1 MGTGRWSERD
11 WREYS
16 QRNISGR
23 EKVEDIYTSRS
34 LNPDLDPRGITYR
47 ESCDSIDNP
56 NATPIIIGLDVTGS
70 MGFILDNMARMGLR
84 DLATEI
90 YNKKPINDPH
100 LMFMG
105 IGDVKCD
112 SAPLQVT
119 QFEAD
124 IRIAEALT
132 KIYLEKGGGGNDCES
147 YTLPWWFAAMHTK
160 CDNYIKRGKKGFLF
174 TIGDECPPEDLSSYE
189 IERVLG
195 YKPQFNTIST
205 RELFRLVSEQYEV
218 FHIVIEEGSYCR
230 YYPERA
236 LNSWRSILGERVL
249 SLKNHKDLAN
259 LIVEVLQKFNGRD
272 YLYKNNEAERYH
284 EDYKNNDFKPQGK
297 RKIGFL
303 RF

>member
-132 KIYLEKGGGGNDCES
+132 KIYLEKGGGGNHCES

-160 CDNYIKRGKKGFLF
+160 CDNFIKRGKKGFLF

-195 YKPQFNTIST
+195 YKPEFNTIST
-205 RELFRLVSEQYEV
+205 RELFRLVSEKYEV
-218 FHIVIEEGSYCR
+218 FHIIIEEGNYCR
-230 YYPERA
+230 YYYERT

>member
-70 MGFILDNMARMGLR
+70 MGFILDNMARVGLR
-84 DLATEI
+84 NLATEI

-132 KIYLEKGGGGNDCES
+132 KIYLEKGGGGNHCES

-160 CDNYIKRGKKGFLF
+160 CDNFIKRGKKGFLF

-195 YKPQFNTIST
+195 YKPEFNTIST
-205 RELFRLVSEQYEV
+205 RELFRLVSEKYEV
-218 FHIVIEEGSYCR
+218 FHIIIEEGNYCR
-230 YYPERA
+230 YYYERT

-284 EDYKNNDFKPQGK
+284 EDYKSNDFKTQGK

>member
-23 EKVEDIYTSRS
+23 ERVEDIYTSRS

-195 YKPQFNTIST
+195 YKPEFNTIST
-205 RELFRLVSEQYEV
+205 RELFRLVSEKYEV
-218 FHIVIEEGSYCR
+218 FHIIIEEGNYCR
-230 YYPERA
+230 YYYERT

-249 SLKNHKDLAN
+249 SLKNHEDLAN

-272 YLYKNNEAERYH
+272 YLYKNNEVESYH
-284 EDYKNNDFKPQGK
+284 EDYKSNDLNFT
-297 RKIGFL
+297 
-303 RF
+303 